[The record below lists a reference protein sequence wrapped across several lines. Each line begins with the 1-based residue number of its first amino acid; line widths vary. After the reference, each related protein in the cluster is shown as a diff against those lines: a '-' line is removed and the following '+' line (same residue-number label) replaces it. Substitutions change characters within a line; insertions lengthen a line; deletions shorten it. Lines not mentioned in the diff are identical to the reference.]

1 MAGEGK
7 SAVRAPSDGRWVE
20 EVEFRLIFVAAFIVF
35 LTANVV
41 SHLMPWRWGSG
52 PRADGNASIIERA
65 REASSKITGFA
76 VMG

>member
-7 SAVRAPSDGRWVE
+7 SAVRASYDARWVE

-35 LTANVV
+35 LTATAV

-65 REASSKITGFA
+65 REASSTITGLAF
-76 VMG
+76 MG